1 MAQLSFFDEVPQK
14 PQPGDAVEAVR
25 GNFNGDVD
33 GWIRAHGA
41 RGIIEPSEVPDLT
54 QASGRVLALLNDGE
68 WRTADAIRAAAGR
81 FGAPASEGLRRMR
94 DLRPLLEKVGLEIVK
109 RRCSDSRLFEYRIQR
124 VGEEG

>member
-1 MAQLSFFDEVPQK
+1 MAQLSLFDEVPQE

-25 GNFNGDVD
+25 GHFNGDVD

-41 RGIIEPSEVPDLT
+41 RGIIDPSEVPDLT

-68 WRTADAIRAAAGR
+68 WRTADAIRGAAGR

-109 RRCSDSRLFEYRIQR
+109 RRCGDSRLFEYRIQR
-124 VGEEG
+124 VKGDD